1 VLVSITLFELTYP
14 YYGAPLMLHSQITD
28 WAKILAWEKHSSLLA
43 AASVMMEESVMILAP
58 DKTGYFRLE
67 PG

>member
-1 VLVSITLFELTYP
+1 
-14 YYGAPLMLHSQITD
+14 MLHPQITD

-43 AASVMMEESVMILAP
+43 AASVMMEESFMILAP

-67 PG
+67 PD